1 MSNPPEMISVG
12 YLNNNNILNIFATIS
27 ITTCVILFAIN
38 GATVDSIENNWIL
51 ITSFIPISLLVF
63 YGIYKILKQLFSSPS
78 PPLMSKPSMLS
89 IPNFVPKWFK
99 TPMPSISKPSMSSI
113 PKPSMSSIPKL
124 PMLSMSYISEVV
136 SKIIEHFKHPLNFRK
151 FWFILAIML
160 CLVVI
165 IFKIY
170 IIVSMVPY
178 IR

>member
-27 ITTCVILFAIN
+27 ITTFVILFAIN
-38 GATVDSIENNWIL
+38 GATVDLDDIVSLTAHNYELKIERINWIL

-89 IPNFVPKWFK
+89 IP
-99 TPMPSISKPSMSSI
+99 
-113 PKPSMSSIPKL
+113 KL

-136 SKIIEHFKHPLNFRK
+136 SKIIEHFKHPLTFRD
-151 FWFILAIML
+151 FLFILVIML

-165 IFKIY
+165 IFKTY
-170 IIVSMVPY
+170 IIVYMVSN

>member
-12 YLNNNNILNIFATIS
+12 YLNNNILNIFATIS

-63 YGIYKILKQLFSSPS
+63 YGIYKILKQLFPSPS
-78 PPLMSKPSMLS
+78 PPLMLKL
-89 IPNFVPKWFK
+89 
-99 TPMPSISKPSMSSI
+99 PMP
-113 PKPSMSSIPKL
+113 SIPKL

-136 SKIIEHFKHPLNFRK
+136 SKIIEHFKHPLTFRD
-151 FWFILAIML
+151 FLFILVIML

-165 IFKIY
+165 IFKTY
-170 IIVSMVPY
+170 IIVYMVSN